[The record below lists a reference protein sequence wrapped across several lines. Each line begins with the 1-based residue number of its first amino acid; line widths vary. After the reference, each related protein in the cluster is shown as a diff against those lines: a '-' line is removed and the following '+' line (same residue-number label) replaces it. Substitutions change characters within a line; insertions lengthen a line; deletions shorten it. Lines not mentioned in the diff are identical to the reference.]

1 MKTQSTKTAARKAP
15 AKAAPT
21 KSKAPVKST
30 APLTKKPAVKQ
41 AKPVAKVAKTSKPA
55 APAKKVSA
63 APKLKARTEQLSS
76 TQLVSWIAEE
86 LGIPKA
92 DVKDVLAVAQ
102 EYVTSCLMYK
112 GVGQAKLLG
121 WNFKSTVKPAQRGG
135 KKVPNPFKPGETM
148 ITKSRPMSL
157 RLKATPLKAVK
168 DDLAI

>member
-1 MKTQSTKTAARKAP
+1 MKIQSTKTTARKAP
-15 AKAAPT
+15 AKAAPA
-21 KSKAPVKST
+21 KPKVSAKAS
-30 APLTKKPAVKQ
+30 ASLTKKPAVKQ
-41 AKPVAKVAKTSKPA
+41 AKPETKASKTA
-55 APAKKVSA
+55 APAKK
-63 APKLKARTEQLSS
+63 APATSKLKPRTEQLSP

-102 EYVTSCLMYK
+102 EYITSCLMYK

>member
-1 MKTQSTKTAARKAP
+1 MKTQSTKTAASKAP
-15 AKAAPT
+15 AKAVPAKPKAPT
-21 KSKAPVKST
+21 KAP
-30 APLTKKPAVKQ
+30 ALLTKKSAVKQ
-41 AKPVAKVAKTSKPA
+41 AKPAAKVTTSA
-55 APAKKVSA
+55 APAKKAPA
-63 APKLKARTEQLSS
+63 APKLKARTEQLSP

-102 EYVTSCLMYK
+102 EYITSCLMYK

>member
-1 MKTQSTKTAARKAP
+1 MKTQSTKTAASKAP
-15 AKAAPT
+15 AKAAPA
-21 KSKAPVKST
+21 KPKVSAKAAAS
-30 APLTKKPAVKQ
+30 LTKKPAVKQ
-41 AKPVAKVAKTSKPA
+41 TKPETKATKSA
-55 APAKKVSA
+55 APAKKAPA
-63 APKLKARTEQLSS
+63 APKLKARTEQLSP

-102 EYVTSCLMYK
+102 EYITSCLMYK

-121 WNFKSTVKPAQRGG
+121 WNFKSTLKPAQRGG

-148 ITKSRPMSL
+148 ITKSRPLSL